1 MVEPRAQSLN
11 QIQRRA
17 AVAVMNICQGTGGKL
32 QVLKRR
38 LARVSGGVP
47 ADIWRAAR
55 RQGAGK
61 MGRGPHAPQCCPRCS
76 RARGNVRC
84 LSGTTN
90 LIYCESRKQPSSMA
104 KEIRRR
110 VSWTVGQ
117 CCGSAF
123 YLEQHS
129 VPSQNQ
135 PRKRGAC

>member
-38 LARVSGGVP
+38 LVRVSGGVP

-90 LIYCESRKQPSSMA
+90 LIYCESRKATQLYG
-104 KEIRRR
+104 KGNKK
-110 VSWTVGQ
+110 T
-117 CCGSAF
+117 
-123 YLEQHS
+123 S
-129 VPSQNQ
+129 VLDSGPMLWKCIL
-135 PRKRGAC
+135 P